1 MGVLTGKRVLLLEDE
16 VFIAFDAEEILLSL
30 GADDVVVAHNLSAA
44 RACLESQNIDCAM
57 LDRNLNG
64 EYSDE
69 LARELAGRGMPLIV
83 ASGYGPLEGN
93 SEIVTV
99 SKPYDESM
107 IELAF
112 RRSGLGGPA
121 ED

>member
-30 GADDVVVAHNLSAA
+30 GAEDVVVAPNLSTA
-44 RACLESQNIDCAM
+44 RACLESQKIDCAM

-69 LARELAGRGMPLIV
+69 LARELADRGMPLIV
-83 ASGYGPLEGN
+83 ASGYGALEGS

-107 IELAF
+107 IEAAF
-112 RRSGLGGPA
+112 REGGLGGPA
-121 ED
+121 EG

>member
-1 MGVLTGKRVLLLEDE
+1 MGVLKGKRVLLLEDE
-16 VFIAFDAEEILLSL
+16 IFIAFDAEEILLSL
-30 GADDVVVAHNLSAA
+30 GADHVVLAHTLSEAH
-44 RACLESQNIDCAM
+44 ACLESQSMDCAM

-69 LARELAGRGMPLIV
+69 LARDLTDKGMPLIV
-83 ASGYGPLEGN
+83 ATGYGALEAN

-99 SKPYDESM
+99 SKPYDENM
-107 IELAF
+107 IEAAF

-121 ED
+121 E